1 MSGALAAGQL
11 VELVGLPEALEAKDL
26 LGTSDGSALADFRPN
41 GKRGKVIGAD
51 DDTYTVETFDAVT
64 LSVSRKNLKEYT
76 PDAPAEGGFH
86 LAWPS
91 EGAGSA
97 ADFATGAVEALMKDG
112 YCVVQMSMSDELR
125 QQAVREASHMKYQ
138 RMKKEFEPAY
148 LGRQFKCKTA
158 WLEDLAEA
166 KDQVLSALD
175 RCDLHFSDFT
185 KFMLPLAPC
194 ALGFVPYSRTNAMV
208 RMPYQSNAEE
218 SKYQAEEVQEED
230 IEDGLVDSHINFVKR
245 RTLCALF
252 VIETGGGEL
261 TLISKDENKENVVL
275 EVAKGHLIVFPHNTM
290 SYIYNP
296 FDSNDLVMQS
306 WILQEPDQL
315 TFVGLAG
322 DQASKDEA
330 LGVHVGPNT
339 PDGFRTNVFGFGVCF
354 PGGSHG
360 CLDAYW
366 SGTSTGVDG
375 QVGVPFHRFDMEI
388 YSRAADEWF
397 PGTSYAVHG
406 GFMCEDIY
414 AIDNE
419 LFGISEEEAYI
430 MAPAHRMLLEKGYEC
445 LYRSGYR
452 QGPGLQGRKIGVFVG
467 HSGDDWSYTQ
477 TFTCG
482 YEDKFKLAHSARV
495 WGTLAGRIAYIL
507 GLKGPQALCD
517 TACSSA
523 LVAYGVGHS
532 MLRDTEPDQN
542 SSGVDN
548 KLNEAVMA
556 GANLMPGP
564 GNYINLC
571 GPHMLSVMG
580 RCFTFDHS
588 ADGFARGE
596 GVGAFYV
603 KNEAIMS
610 TDAYATVIG
619 ACLNQ
624 DGRSASMT
632 APNGPSQQECI
643 RGSMREA
650 GLSANQVTCAECHGT
665 GTALGDPIEVGALR
679 GVMQDRVI
687 PIIQTSAKA
696 HIGHLEAGAGTAG
709 IIKCMLMCA
718 ATSGSPNCHL
728 GELNPHLDVDGYPT
742 IFSTELTD
750 YGFNSGYSGVSSF
763 GFGGANSRADVF
775 ASSKR
780 GPHVVGQLDWN
791 KVDYIS
797 VTCPFDEGPMHY
809 TDGKCVPR
817 ATSKKYK
824 REPYHAD
831 NIRDEFAS
839 YDCNTS
845 LYTGTYH
852 MAPQDMDIPDD
863 EVPKDPIWIVG
874 SWDRFRE
881 AREMEVGDD
890 GDSWYFET
898 VLGETR
904 CERFQLR
911 VNNNPYEAI
920 YPVVKNG
927 SMLSRCIGPDEFG
940 EGHYWLLDGRDAQVP
955 AGTVFRI
962 TLCWADPPTM
972 NWEKVESLPP
982 DWLASCRHSY
992 SVLGSWTGVQ
1002 YEAMERAQDGEDA
1015 WEHKLR
1021 IGMTGMEW
1029 FRFARDKD
1037 DEQSIYPAV
1046 EGTGENHP
1054 VCGPDNMC
1062 NEKCWRIKGASGE
1075 RVTLRLQVVDAQVTV
1090 TVLSGSIGTRVMHS
1104 VEGPKRHTYHVA
1116 GSWND
1121 WQYEEMTWDPET
1133 LATFRYSGAMG
1144 FTGMEYFYISA
1155 DADPGLTFFPEAP
1168 ARYPGDCMVS
1178 GPDGVADGRLFSINC
1193 LKPGAPFEI
1202 SFNRHAADKRRI
1214 VDIRWPEGRVDPE
1227 SMKDAFLNFAAMGA
1241 LSLGSMMDETEQV
1254 PSVVIQPLGQHR

>member
-687 PIIQTSAKA
+687 PILQTSAKA
-696 HIGHLEAGAGTAG
+696 HIGHLEASAGTAG
-709 IIKCMLMCA
+709 IIKCMMMCA

-742 IFSTELTD
+742 IFTSEITD
-750 YGFNSGYSGVSSF
+750 YGYNSGYSGVSSF
-763 GFGGANSRADVF
+763 GFGGANSRADCF
-775 ASSKR
+775 ASAKK
-780 GPHVVGQLDWN
+780 GPHVVGHLDWK
-791 KVDYIS
+791 KVDYVS
-797 VTCPFDEGPMHY
+797 VTCPFDEGPMHF
-809 TDGKCVPR
+809 TDGRCIPR

-824 REPYHAD
+824 REAYHAD
-831 NIRDEFAS
+831 NIRDEFAN
-839 YDCNTS
+839 YDCNSS
-845 LYTGTYH
+845 LYTGQYQL
-852 MAPQDMDIPDD
+852 APGEEGDDDDM
-863 EVPKDPIWIVG
+863 PKDPIFIVG

-881 AREMEVGDD
+881 AREMEAEDD
-890 GDSWYFET
+890 GTWSFH
-898 VLGETR
+898 VALGDTR

-911 VNNNPYEAI
+911 VNNHDFEAI

-927 SMLSRCIGPDEFG
+927 SMAARCMGPDDEG
-940 EGHYWLLDGRDAQVP
+940 AGHYWLLDARDAQEP

-962 TLCWADPPTM
+962 SLQWADPPIM
-972 NWEKVESLPP
+972 RWEKVEMPPP
-982 DWLASCRHSY
+982 DWNRECRHVY
-992 SVLGSWTGVQ
+992 AVVGSWTGGTFESLHEVSTEQ
-1002 YEAMERAQDGEDA
+1002 SVNT
-1015 WEHKLR
+1015 WECKVR
-1021 IGMTGMEW
+1021 IGMSGMEW

-1037 DEQSIYPAV
+1037 PDQLVYPAK
-1046 EGTGENHP
+1046 TGCSEEVP
-1054 VCGPDNMC
+1054 VCGPDAMC
-1062 NEKCWRIKGASGE
+1062 NDKHWRIGGKSGE
-1075 RVTLRLQVVDAQVTV
+1075 IVTIRLQVVDAHVTL
-1090 TVLSGSIGTRVMHS
+1090 TILSNSMGTRVMNS
-1104 VEGPKRHTYHVA
+1104 VEGPRRHSYYVSGTF
-1116 GSWND
+1116 SD
-1121 WQYEEMTWDPET
+1121 WKCEEMSLDPET
-1133 LATFRYSGAMG
+1133 QGTFTYKGVMG
-1144 FTGMEYFYISA
+1144 ESCQEFFHILA
-1155 DADPGLTFFPEAP
+1155 DADPGLTYFPEAP
-1168 ARYPGDCMVS
+1168 ARYPGESIVR
-1178 GPDGVADGRLFSINC
+1178 GPEEIADGRIFRLDC
-1193 LKPGAPFEI
+1193 LKPGAEFEI
-1202 SFNRHAADKRRI
+1202 AFDLHAADKRKV
-1214 VDIRWPEGRVDPE
+1214 VDVKWLTDRVDSD
-1227 SMKDAFLNFAAMGA
+1227 SMKVAFYNFVTMGTIPGTLADSEPPLPA
-1241 LSLGSMMDETEQV
+1241 LDL
-1254 PSVVIQPLGQHR
+1254 